1 MKLNTLILSTLVVL
15 PIASHATADWTP
27 ILRPMLNG
35 CDFTNQI
42 DKKSKLYKASVLKD
56 TLVIEDENEEESPT
70 HQTILLKDAVAF
82 GQPITKITHNG
93 ADAGFSHTIYF
104 RNKEFIKLRPLFK
117 LPKADSYNKHE
128 IKINNLGY
136 DTPDRTLTF
145 DIKAKTISCSGLAG

>member
-1 MKLNTLILSTLVVL
+1 MKMNTLILSALVIL
-15 PIASHATADWTP
+15 PLTSQAKNDWTP

-82 GQPITKITHNG
+82 GQPFTKITDDGSDG
-93 ADAGFSHTIYF
+93 AFAYTIYF
-104 RNKEFIKLRPLFK
+104 KNKDFIKLRPLFK
-117 LPKADSYNKHE
+117 LPKVDSYNKHE

-136 DTPDRTLTF
+136 DTPARTLTF
-145 DIKAKTISCSGLAG
+145 NIKEKTITCSGYEG